1 MPLNQEHT
9 MPTSLYQRLGNAEGI
24 AAIVDDAVDR
34 HAVNPLLAPRF
45 AGRDLPRAKQMGT
58 QFFCMGA
65 GGPQTYDGRDL
76 RTVHAGMNIS
86 EQELIATID
95 DFVAA
100 MHGQGVGAAELNEV
114 VAILYSLKGEVLRL

>member
-1 MPLNQEHT
+1 MIP
-9 MPTSLYQRLGNAEGI
+9 SLYQRLGSAEGI

-45 AGRDLPRAKQMGT
+45 SGRDLPRAKQMAT
-58 QFFCMGA
+58 LFFCMGA
-65 GGPQTYDGRDL
+65 GGPEKYEGRDM

-86 EQELIATID
+86 EQELVASID

-100 MHGQGVGAAELNEV
+100 LKGQGVGATEVNEV
-114 VAILYSLKGEVLRL
+114 VAILYSLKDDVLRL

>member
-1 MPLNQEHT
+1 MT
-9 MPTSLYQRLGNAEGI
+9 SSLYQRLGQAEGI

-45 AGRDLPRAKQMGT
+45 SGKDLTHAKQMGT

-65 GGPQTYDGRDL
+65 GGPQRYEGRDL

-100 MHGQGVGAAELNEV
+100 MQGLGVGAGEVNEV
-114 VAILYSLKGEVLRL
+114 VAVLYSLKGDVLRI